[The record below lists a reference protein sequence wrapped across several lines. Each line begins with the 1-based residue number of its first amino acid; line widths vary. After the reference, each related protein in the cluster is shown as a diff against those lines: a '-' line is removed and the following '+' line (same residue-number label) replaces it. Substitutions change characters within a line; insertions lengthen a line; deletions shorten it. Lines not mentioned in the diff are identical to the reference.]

1 MNEISNSPRK
11 ELNDL
16 LPMNLISEMDMDTEG
31 THTYEDTEDEIVDD
45 LAYHPKP
52 NSLQNKNNV
61 QKERFYSDSS
71 LHMLYQYQHQKQ
83 LAQQSCFY
91 NPFQYNQMIYMN
103 NFYTMNGYN
112 NGERKKTYS
121 SSNVNFFNNTANGF
135 CIKKHSSNDVIMQK
149 GSWNSNNKGKKK
161 DVAFDKFE
169 IDEFERYLLN
179 LPVPSYEF
187 ICSQKGVREMQK
199 NMMKL
204 PIECKTVLIN
214 SMGTNISKPMMDV
227 YGNYFIQELI
237 QGCSQIQIRTILN
250 NIKDSFDKIA
260 LDYSGTHVLQ
270 SLLDMS
276 TSEED
281 ELLILSMIKEHELE
295 MAYDNNATHVLQKI
309 LSTIKDTI
317 RSELNTIILS
327 DLKNLSLD
335 SNGICLVKKFM
346 STTTIEDNKSKIIS
360 VLTENVIEISQSPY
374 GNYAIQFLF
383 ESWGIADCDKMVDI
397 IIENICILSVQ
408 KYSSN
413 VAEKI
418 IEQLDSKKKE
428 KLSDELFYSNKL
440 LSVLKNKYGRYV
452 LQKALKSMGE
462 KQKEEI
468 TKYYN
473 NKSNLSS
480 IEKNKIKA
488 FISSCG
494 R

>member
-1 MNEISNSPRK
+1 MNEISTSPHK

-16 LPMNLISEMDMDTEG
+16 LPTNLLSEMDIDTEG

-45 LAYHPKP
+45 LAYHPNQ
-52 NSLQNKNNV
+52 NSTQRPIEN
-61 QKERFYSDSS
+61 KERFYSDSS
-71 LHMLYQYQHQKQ
+71 IRMLYQYQHQKQ

-91 NPFQYNQMIYMN
+91 LPFQYNQMTYMN
-103 NFYTMNGYN
+103 NLYMCN

-121 SSNVNFFNNTANGF
+121 SSNVNFYNIKQNIL
-135 CIKKHSSNDVIMQK
+135 CMKKHSSNDVLMHK
-149 GSWNSNNKGKKK
+149 GSWSGYKS
-161 DVAFDKFE
+161 DKFE
-169 IDEFERYLLN
+169 IDEFNRYLMN

-187 ICSQKGVREMQK
+187 ICSQKGAREMQK
-199 NMMKL
+199 NISKL
-204 PIECKTVLIN
+204 PTECKTLLIN
-214 SMGTNISKPMMDV
+214 SIGKNISIPMMDM

-237 QGCSQIQIRTILN
+237 QGCSQIQIKMIIE
-250 NIKDSFDKIA
+250 NITESFHKIA

-270 SLLDMS
+270 SLLDMI
-276 TSEED
+276 TSDED
-281 ELLILSMIKEHELE
+281 QLRILSMIKGHELE

-309 LSTIKDTI
+309 LSTIKDTF
-317 RSELNTIILS
+317 RSELNAIIIK

-346 STTTIEDNKSKIIS
+346 STTTIEENKNAIIS
-360 VLTENVIEISQSPY
+360 ILTENVIEISQSPY

-383 ESWGIADCDKMVDI
+383 ESWGISHCEKMINI
-397 IIENICILSVQ
+397 IIENICALSVQ

-418 IEQLDSKKKE
+418 IELLDEEKKE
-428 KLSDELFYSNKL
+428 KISQELFYSNKL

-468 TKYYN
+468 AKFYN
-473 NKSNLSS
+473 AKSNLSS
-480 IEKNKIKA
+480 MEKNKIKA